1 MVGNIFENYT
11 EKVVDL
17 ASIFIIPIIKSLNDG
32 KFLNFRKLI
41 KKNFLMQSMS
51 TGIEKMG
58 PLLFLYSVFWVL
70 L

>member
-1 MVGNIFENYT
+1 MVSNIFESYT

-41 KKNFLMQSMS
+41 KKNFR
-51 TGIEKMG
+51 
-58 PLLFLYSVFWVL
+58 LLKFKFFD
-70 L
+70 